1 MPKTIFDK
9 YSKSAPAVPAP
20 AAPTADRLNDLFGRY
35 KKARKISDKQIGEAL
50 NTSAGYVAL
59 KRHKGTD
66 HWRVADVRQMCAVL
80 HITDPKELG
89 EAILGI
95 R

>member
-9 YSKSAPAVPAP
+9 YSAPPE
-20 AAPTADRLNDLFGRY
+20 DRLNDLFRRQ
-35 KKARKISDKQIGEAL
+35 KKALGLKDKDIGAAI
-50 NTSAGYVAL
+50 NTSAGYVQL
-59 KRHKGTD
+59 KRHKGTEN
-66 HWRVADVRQMCAVL
+66 WTVADVRQMCKVL
-80 HITDPKELG
+80 HITDPTAVG